1 MSVATIDR
9 FPAFVL
15 TRGIWDASCVKK
27 PTTEKDL
34 IQSRLCHN
42 QLRSFIDIY

>member
-15 TRGIWDASCVKK
+15 TRGIWDASCVKNQPRK
-27 PTTEKDL
+27 KKTDL
-34 IQSRLCHN
+34 IQSQLCH
-42 QLRSFIDIY
+42 D